1 MLQFLSKRSKIRKFI
16 TGCRVFIKVMK
27 LVFIHTLR
35 WVKNS
40 ISLSSGNRNV
50 WLRSLPG
57 SECRRLWWI
66 CRRLRGS
73 ARNSW
78 SPFWDLQNMFKN
90 YFQVSLSLLHLR
102 LINLTPKKKDL
113 NRSSGKKWPYTPFG
127 KCPFTHTFTFSEASL
142 NNNMLELTSMSINPN
157 FYSVPLLAAVL
168 DITH

>member
-1 MLQFLSKRSKIRKFI
+1 M
-16 TGCRVFIKVMK
+16 
-27 LVFIHTLR
+27 LR
-35 WVKNS
+35 WAKNS

-90 YFQVSLSLLHLR
+90 YFQVSLSLLHLKCDKLDAKKR
-102 LINLTPKKKDL
+102 IWIVQLAKNGPTVWGPHPTPWTPESPKTGHIQLSAFFWNLSTNIWSDKTPPFILNDNVTCFIPFLDVFITKNGYQKKTQT
-113 NRSSGKKWPYTPFG
+113 N
-127 KCPFTHTFTFSEASL
+127 
-142 NNNMLELTSMSINPN
+142 
-157 FYSVPLLAAVL
+157 
-168 DITH
+168 